1 MGTYK
6 VSIPAR
12 DRLSALIEAGIRPTG
27 VFVTLTDPAVTDI
40 MSSLGYHFVII
51 DNEHTPMNPSDVLN
65 HVRAATSRGV
75 LSFAR
80 LPDSLPTT
88 LRRFMDVG
96 IDGLVIPHVE
106 TAEQMAAAVKVSRFS
121 PEGSRGSGPGCYAA
135 GYSQVPDWQDIKE
148 WATRNT
154 MVIPQIESRKGLE
167 NVEEICAVDGVGA
180 VIFGPGD
187 FAQDMGLSLM
197 EMNSPVVH
205 EAWERTK
212 AAAAANGL
220 WSMTPWIHGKQRP
233 NAGADIVFH
242 HYDIF
247 FMREA
252 AKAALDACLA
262 EPREGATAAVE
273 RSGS

>member
-12 DRLSALIEAGIRPTG
+12 DRISALIREGVRPTG
-27 VFVTLTDPAVTDI
+27 VFATLFDPAVTDI
-40 MSSLGYHFVII
+40 LGSVGFHFVIV
-51 DNEHTPMNPSDVLN
+51 DSEHTPMEPKDALG
-65 HVRAATSRGV
+65 HVRAATSRGM

-88 LRRFMDVG
+88 IRRFMDVG
-96 IDGLVIPHVE
+96 VDGIILPHME
-106 TAEQMAAAVKVSRFS
+106 TAEQMAAAVSVSRFS
-121 PEGSRGSGPGCYAA
+121 PEGSRGSGPGSYMA
-135 GYSQVPDWQDIKE
+135 GYSSVPEWEDIKA

-154 MVIPQIESRKGLE
+154 MMIPQIESRRGLQ

-187 FAQDMGLSLM
+187 LAQDLGLSLM
-197 EMNSPVVH
+197 EMNSPTIR

-220 WSMTPWIHGKQRP
+220 WTMTPWVHGGKQTP

-242 HYDIF
+242 HYDVY
-247 FMREA
+247 FMRESA
-252 AKAALDACLA
+252 QSAFDACMA
-262 EPREGATAAVE
+262 ETREKDM
-273 RSGS
+273 